1 MNLDFLSYVIPILGS
16 SLSVLL
22 SVCSLFS
29 AKKQFKDISQATLTI
44 KKAKQYRN
52 NAKLNREIMR
62 HTLQDRLAKLDL
74 QEKEIEKL
82 QLELEEVNKLILQ
95 FEELA
100 KQESDT
106 KESDTKESDTDEQQ
120 IVLLKQISN
129 LLVKSAIPK
138 IEAIGTPREK
148 S

>member
-29 AKKQFKDISQATLTI
+29 AKKLFKDISQATLSI

-62 HTLQDRLAKLDL
+62 QTLQDRLAKLDL

-106 KESDTKESDTDEQQ
+106 KESETDKQQ
-120 IVLLKQISN
+120 VVLLRQISN

-138 IEAIGTPREK
+138 IEAIGTPGEK